1 MKLQENDY
9 RSVFG
14 QNVRNICSESETEKI
29 SEVNLSKINYMPIPS
44 GEEWKIFLTLELL
57 EMRSGRKESI
67 LSTEEIQSILDQITT

>member
-14 QNVRNICSESETEKI
+14 HNVRNICSEADADTIFEVILSNSEY
-29 SEVNLSKINYMPIPS
+29 VPVPS
-44 GEEWKIFLTLELL
+44 DDAWKIPLILDLL

-67 LSTEEIQSILDQITT
+67 LSKKEIQSIIDQITT